1 MNGLGLVRLA
11 WRNLW
16 RNTRRTLLTLVAIAF
31 GLLMAILFTALQD
44 RSFADMIDLAA
55 RLNGGHVVV
64 QHPEY
69 LDSPTLD
76 RSVRQ
81 VPEKLAAI
89 GALPG
94 VSRAVP
100 RLTGNVMAQSA
111 RGSYG
116 ALFIAFDPAQETEQ
130 TLSFLQGIE
139 GELFTG
145 TDGREVVLGR
155 RLAEN
160 LGLSLGDKLVYTATD
175 SEGEIVS
182 GLARLHATVQT
193 GAPSLDGALM
203 LLPLDAAREVLGYAP
218 DEATRIA
225 VFIDDSRN
233 APGVREQVAAVL
245 ADGTVALTWDQ
256 VQPELNSFIAM
267 KVGGARFMELVILIL
282 VAASIFNT
290 LFVSVMERRR
300 EFGIQLAIGWSPAQI
315 SALVVLESVW
325 LALTGILAGAALTTP
340 LYLWL
345 RAHPIDISA
354 QLTAGDAPL
363 EVAGVGMSPE
373 LPVGIFPEN
382 VVIIVLAIVAATVL
396 SGLYPAWRAGRTVPV
411 ESIRLV

>member
-76 RSVRQ
+76 RSVTD
-81 VPEKLAAI
+81 VPAKLASI
-89 GALPG
+89 RALPG
-94 VSRAVP
+94 VEKAVP
-100 RLTGNVMAQSA
+100 RITGNVMAQSA

-116 ALFIAFDPAQETEQ
+116 ALFIAFDPALEDDQ
-130 TLSFLQGIE
+130 TLSFLEGVD

-145 TDGREVVLGR
+145 SDGEAVVLGK

-160 LGLSLGDKLVYTATD
+160 LGLSIGDKMVYTATD
-175 SEGEIVS
+175 STGEIVS
-182 GLARLHATVQT
+182 GLARLHATVST
-193 GAPSLDGALM
+193 GAPSMDGALM
-203 LLPLDAAREVLGYAP
+203 LLPIDSVRDVLGYEP
-218 DEATRIA
+218 GESTRIA
-225 VFIDDSRN
+225 VFIDDSRDS
-233 APGVREQVAAVL
+233 PGVRDLVL
-245 ADGTVALTWDQ
+245 GVLHDGTVALTWDE

-267 KVGGARFMELVILIL
+267 KVGGARFMEVVILIL

-300 EFGIQLAIGWSPAQI
+300 EFGILLAIGWAPVQVFV
-315 SALVVLESVW
+315 LVVLESVW
-325 LALTGILAGAALTTP
+325 LAITGILAGAALTTP
-340 LYLWL
+340 LYLYL
-345 RAHPIDISA
+345 SANPIDISA
-354 QLTAGDAPL
+354 QLTDGAPM
-363 EVAGVGMSPE
+363 EVAGVGFSTE

-382 VVIIVLAIVAATVL
+382 AVIIVCAIIAATVL